1 MSKLIF
7 LVDDTDSI
15 LTVAASA
22 LEDDYRVLTMSSAR
36 KMFELLAKKMP
47 DMIILDI
54 EMPETNGFEAI
65 AGLKENPEWK
75 DIPVLFLTGYIDED
89 ILSRIRESGAVDVIE
104 KAELT
109 ITLLDRV
116 NSYFMPSI

>member
-54 EMPETNGFEAI
+54 EMPEMNGFEAI

-75 DIPVLFLTGYIDED
+75 NIPVLFLTGYIDED
-89 ILSRIRESGAVDVIE
+89 ILSRIQESGAIDVIE
-104 KAELT
+104 KSELT

-116 NSYFMPSI
+116 NSYFE

>member
-15 LTVAASA
+15 LTIAASA
-22 LEDDYRVLTMSSAR
+22 LEDDYRVLTMPSAR

-65 AGLKENPEWK
+65 AVLKENPDWK
-75 DIPVLFLTGYIDED
+75 NIPVLFLTGYIDEEV
-89 ILSRIRESGAVDVIE
+89 LSRIQKSGAIDVVE
-104 KAELT
+104 KAELKT
-109 ITLLDRV
+109 TLLDCV
-116 NSYFMPSI
+116 NSYFV

>member
-15 LTVAASA
+15 LTIAASA
-22 LEDDYRVLTMSSAR
+22 LEEDYRVLTMPSAR
-36 KMFELLAKKMP
+36 KMFELLAKKIP

-54 EMPETNGFEAI
+54 EMPEKNGFDAI
-65 AGLKENPEWK
+65 AELKENPEWK

-89 ILSRIRESGAVDVIE
+89 ILSRIRDSGAIDVIE
-104 KAELT
+104 KTELT
-109 ITLLDRV
+109 ITLLTRV
-116 NSYFMPSI
+116 NSYFISP

>member
-15 LTVAASA
+15 LTIAASA
-22 LEDDYRVLTMSSAR
+22 LEENYRVLTMPSAR
-36 KMFELLAKKMP
+36 KMFELLAKKIP

-54 EMPETNGFEAI
+54 EMPEKNGFEAI
-65 AGLKENPEWK
+65 GELKENPEWA
-75 DIPVLFLTGYIDED
+75 DIPVLFLTGYIDEE
-89 ILSRIRESGAVDVIE
+89 ILSRIQESGAIDVIE
-104 KAELT
+104 KPELK

-116 NSYFMPSI
+116 NSYFE